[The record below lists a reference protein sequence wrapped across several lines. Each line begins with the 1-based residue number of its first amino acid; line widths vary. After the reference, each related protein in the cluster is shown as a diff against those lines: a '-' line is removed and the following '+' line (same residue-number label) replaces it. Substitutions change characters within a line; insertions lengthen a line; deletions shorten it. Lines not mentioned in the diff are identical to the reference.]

1 MNRAEIKR
9 RILNGINDTPDHPVF
24 FTDAQLDALINE
36 ALEFVVAETRA
47 IDRSTFLA
55 LRANQTFYP
64 LRGLAPDIMLP
75 YRVWN
80 YANTRRLHVT
90 SMEELDQFQQRW
102 QLTQADPQA
111 WFSVSWDIIG
121 VYPKPASTGGVLR
134 VDYYAWATHLDDDAS
149 ESEITPHDAIIDYGI
164 YMGLLKQWD
173 SVQATE
179 IFKQLAGNEKFD
191 KAKSQILR
199 IGHRAMS
206 RHELDFGNS
215 FKEKP

>member
-1 MNRAEIKR
+1 MKR
-9 RILNGINDTPDHPVF
+9 RILNGINDTPDAPVF
-24 FTDAQLDALINE
+24 FTDDQLNALIDE

-47 IDRSTFLA
+47 IDRSTFLP
-55 LRANQTFYP
+55 LRANHTFYS
-64 LRGLAPDIMLP
+64 LRGLASDIMLP
-75 YRVWN
+75 YRIWN
-80 YANTRRLHVT
+80 YGNTRKLHVT

-134 VDYYAWATHLDDDAS
+134 IDYYAWPPHLDDDAS
-149 ESEITPHDAIIDYGI
+149 ESEITPHDAIINYCI
-164 YMGLLKQWD
+164 YMGMLKQWD
-173 SVQATE
+173 ADRAAEV
-179 IFKQLAGNEKFD
+179 FKELAGNEAFD

-199 IGHRAMS
+199 VGNRAMS
-206 RHELDFGNS
+206 RHELDFSNS